1 MELKTIQTVNT
12 AVLVIGG
19 GGAGLRAAIEAKK
32 YGLDVLLVSKSRVGY
47 GNNTAIAGGGWAVA
61 GIGNEPDDSPEVH
74 FKDTI
79 KSGQFIND
87 QKLVRIMTQGAAQ
100 QVSDLTEFG
109 VKFKKRDSGLLR
121 GPGQGHTYRR
131 GVSGDRIGTYLTE
144 PMRDYATS
152 IGIQFKEGVLIT
164 KLLKTGDTVVG
175 AFGIGKEGQV
185 FVFKAKSTIL
195 ATGGAGEV
203 YLRTDNAA
211 GSTGDGY
218 ALAYECG
225 TSLQDMEFVQFFPT
239 TVGKHGKKVWGF
251 PNFLR
256 EGAVLRNSLGEDILK
271 KHGTDDLASMTR
283 DKLSRAVM
291 TEIIE
296 GRGVG
301 ESVVVD
307 YAQVPAEKFKEL
319 RRDKGGS
326 GYSEETQ
333 VAPSAHFFMGGVK
346 INENCETGI
355 DGLYAAGEICSGVQG
370 ANRLGG
376 NALTE
381 VFVFGA
387 IAGGKAAA
395 RALEMEAISA
405 NESEISAEV
414 KSLRE
419 LASRQGG
426 EILSKLRQSLKETMW
441 YKAGIIRNKDGLEE
455 AIKEIGLIQDRLN
468 MVSVASYSQLIKAIE
483 LSNMLTVSEAICRGA
498 LKRTESRGAH
508 YRTDYPEEN
517 NEQWLKNIDISC
529 VSGNMTLRVIPVT
542 IEPASEYIE
551 PD

>member
-1 MELKTIQTVNT
+1 MEFKPIQTVNT
-12 AVLVIGG
+12 DVLVIGG
-19 GGAGLRAAIEAKK
+19 GGAGLRATIEAKK
-32 YGLDVLLVSKSRVGY
+32 YGLDVLLVSKSPVGR
-47 GNNTAIAGGGWAVA
+47 GNNTAISGGGWAAA
-61 GIGNEPDDSPEVH
+61 GIGNEPADSLEVH

-79 KSGQFIND
+79 KSGQFINN
-87 QKLVRIMTQGAAQ
+87 QKLVRVMTQGAAQ

-109 VKFKKRDSGLLR
+109 VKFRKKERGSLR

-131 GVSGDRIGTYLTE
+131 SVSGDRIGTYLTE

-152 IGIQFKEGVLIT
+152 MGIQFKESVLIT
-164 KLLKTGDTVVG
+164 RLLKTGDTVVG

-185 FVFKAKSTIL
+185 FIFNAKSTIL

-203 YLRTDNAA
+203 YLRTDNVA

-218 ALAYECG
+218 ALACECG
-225 TSLQDMEFVQFFPT
+225 ASLRDMEFVQFFPT
-239 TVGKHGKKVWGF
+239 AVGKHGKKVWGF

-256 EGAVLRNSLGEDILK
+256 EGTVLRNSLGEDILK

-283 DKLSRAVM
+283 DKVSRAVM
-291 TEIIE
+291 TEITE

-307 YAQVPAEKFKEL
+307 YTQVPAEKFEKL
-319 RRDKGGS
+319 HRDMWGS

-333 VAPSAHFFMGGVK
+333 VAPTTHFFMGGVK

-355 DGLYAAGEICSGVQG
+355 DGLYAAGEICGGVQG

-387 IAGGKAAA
+387 IAGEKAAA
-395 RALEMEAISA
+395 RASQIEAISA
-405 NESEISAEV
+405 DEDEVSAEV
-414 KSLRE
+414 GRLRE
-419 LASRQGG
+419 LASRQGA
-426 EILSKLRQSLKETMW
+426 EVLSKLRQLLKETMW
-441 YKAGIIRNKDGLEE
+441 YQAGIIRNKEGLEE
-455 AIKEIGLIQDRLN
+455 AIKGIVSIRDKLN
-468 MVSVASYSQLIKAIE
+468 RVSVVSYSQLIKAIE
-483 LSNMLTVSEAICRGA
+483 LSNMLTVSEAICRAA

-508 YRTDYPEEN
+508 YRTDYPEGD
-517 NEQWLKNIDISC
+517 NEQWLKNIEISC
-529 VSGNMTLRVIPVT
+529 VGGDMILRVVPVA
-542 IEPASEYIE
+542 IEHDSQ
-551 PD
+551 